1 MLADVFE
8 NFRNIC
14 LKIYRLDPTKFLSAS
29 GLPWQVALKKDKVK
43 LDFLTDINI
52 LLMVEKSITGGIYH
66 SIYRCAKANNKYMKD
81 KNKESSYLK
90 YLDII
95 NLYGWV
101 MSQVNNLCGWAI
113 LQKLPVN
120 NFECI
125 EDTSQF
131 NEDLRKKLYWR
142 KLWRIFLCSWW

>member
-29 GLPWQVALKKDKVK
+29 GLPWQVALKKAKVK

-66 SIYRCAKANNKYMKD
+66 SIYRC
-81 KNKESSYLK
+81 
-90 YLDII
+90 
-95 NLYGWV
+95 
-101 MSQVNNLCGWAI
+101 
-113 LQKLPVN
+113 
-120 NFECI
+120 
-125 EDTSQF
+125 
-131 NEDLRKKLYWR
+131 
-142 KLWRIFLCSWW
+142 

>member
-1 MLADVFE
+1 
-8 NFRNIC
+8 
-14 LKIYRLDPTKFLSAS
+14 
-29 GLPWQVALKKDKVK
+29 
-43 LDFLTDINI
+43 
-52 LLMVEKSITGGIYH
+52 
-66 SIYRCAKANNKYMKD
+66 MKD